1 MTLNEIRKMV
11 DKNLPKQDF
20 YYVLKDDNAYFT
32 MDRKKAIFDY
42 ADALLGVYRNQIG
55 KESVL
60 SIPDNFKFNS
70 STLEEMLRTGLYYA
84 AYVIDEKDMLQDLL
98 EDGYWDNN
106 DSSAIIAN
114 EADIIPFFFDDMKK
128 NGTLLVRKFLDTGD
142 NTL

>member
-20 YYVLKDDNAYFT
+20 YYVLKEDTAYFT

-42 ADALLGVYRNQIG
+42 ADALLGVYRKQIG

-70 STLEEMLRTGLYYA
+70 SMTLETMLRTRRYFA
-84 AYVIDEKDMLQDLL
+84 AYVKRKGNQ
-98 EDGYWDNN
+98 
-106 DSSAIIAN
+106 A
-114 EADIIPFFFDDMKK
+114 ADIIPFFFDNEEK
-128 NGTLLVRKFLDTGD
+128 NL
-142 NTL
+142 NII